1 MDRITTKIELL
12 NKEVLSVCFLGKEVT
27 KLSVA
32 ILLVSVCSFTSLAQV
47 SFGVKGGMNLNYML
61 FNYELNG
68 SILNEPDPISNVG
81 FHLGGYMQVPL
92 SKKFSF
98 QPELQFSRRGTGDF
112 NLNYLELPLLV
123 SFIPIKVIQ
132 LEFGANAAFL
142 VSSSKAFFSDGR
154 KAFDAGI
161 TGGVRYS
168 LSKRIFISGRYYF
181 GLFPAH
187 SVDLNKLYGSI
198 NPDDPFIS
206 SGSRILDTY
215 NRNIQFS
222 LGYKIK

>member
-1 MDRITTKIELL
+1 MKIVLAFLL
-12 NKEVLSVCFLGKEVT
+12 FISICKIS
-27 KLSVA
+27 A
-32 ILLVSVCSFTSLAQV
+32 AQV
-47 SFGVKGGMNLNYML
+47 SFGVKGGMNLNYMP
-61 FNYELNG
+61 FKYEING
-68 SILNEPDPISNVG
+68 STKSEPDPSSNIG
-81 FHLGGYMQVPL
+81 FHLGGYIQVSL
-92 SKKFSF
+92 SENFFF
-98 QPELQFSRRGTGDF
+98 QPELQYSRRGTDNV
-112 NLNYLELPLLV
+112 NLHYFELPLLF
-123 SFIPIKVIQ
+123 SFAPFESIQ
-132 LEFGANAAFL
+132 FELGSNVALL
-142 VSSSKAFFSDGR
+142 VSTSRPFFLDYQ
-154 KAFDAGI
+154 KNFDAGI